1 MPDPSAHAAKI
12 AEAATSAW
20 WSAQGG
26 SRDEIPLGVVAALA
40 LLTTADP
47 ADPNPAKLILA
58 ADRDEIAALLR
69 HIWTLFAIV
78 RPELSI
84 RTGPFAAWL
93 DNPSSAQLDGA
104 HATAHAVVRAGQLAL
119 TADRDLAREVDLL
132 GRVYQ
137 ELRNPA
143 AKKARGEVYTPGPVA
158 TLMAR
163 MVLAGAE
170 PGQSICDPCAGTG
183 GLLRAAAREL
193 RAQGSNPRAMHWY
206 AADIDPVAVSALAVN
221 VHLWDLGPHVVVG
234 CANTL
239 AESDWRARALAEQ
252 HAAIGHHNARVT
264 VARCLAALRL
274 LTTAAQPASDPGLP
288 GGGQ

>member
-1 MPDPSAHAAKI
+1 MPDPRSHAAKI

-20 WSAQGG
+20 WNAHGG
-26 SRDEIPLGVVAALA
+26 SMDEIPLGVVAALA
-40 LLTTADP
+40 LLTPADP
-47 ADPNPAKLILA
+47 AGPDPAKLILA
-58 ADRDEIAALLR
+58 ADRDEIAALLN
-69 HIWTLFAIV
+69 HIWTLFAII

-84 RTGPFAAWL
+84 RNGPFAAWL
-93 DNPSSAQLDGA
+93 DDPSSAQLDGA

-143 AKKARGEVYTPGPVA
+143 AKKVRGEVYTPAPLA
-158 TLMAR
+158 TVMAR
-163 MVLAGAE
+163 MTLAGAE

-183 GLLRAAAREL
+183 GLLRAAAHEL
-193 RAQGSNPRAMHWY
+193 RAQGADPRSMHWY
-206 AADIDPVAVSALAVN
+206 AADIDPIAVSGLAVN
-221 VHLWDLGPHVVVG
+221 AHLWDLGPHIVVG

-239 AESDWRARALAEQ
+239 AKGDWQARALAEQ
-252 HAAIGHHNARVT
+252 HAAIGQHNARVT

-274 LTTAAQPASDPGLP
+274 LTPVAQLASDPGP
-288 GGGQ
+288 AGGQ